1 MQEGNKNI
9 KYLHI
14 MHNDK
19 FIAPYIDYIDKN
31 FDSNEHLFLIIGGV
45 SQDKITIPSREN
57 IKNIEK
63 FLKENK
69 DFSLESISLNNSIVK
84 TRENGVL
91 EILPDEYSCDGFFI
105 AKLKKMEVKC

>member
-1 MQEGNKNI
+1 M
-9 KYLHI
+9 
-14 MHNDK
+14 K
-19 FIAPYIDYIDKN
+19 FSKLYAPTAKEAPKDASLASHKFLLRAGYAEQVGSGLYN
-31 FDSNEHLFLIIGGV
+31 FLPLGKRV
-45 SQDKITIPSREN
+45 LEN

-105 AKLKKMEVKC
+105 AKLKKMEAKC